1 MLKMPKSKRGAMR
14 QCSALIRRAYRDMS
28 GGLQFGLD
36 WPTFAASYPAEAA
49 HIRAMQEAFRS
60 LPD

>member
-1 MLKMPKSKRGAMR
+1 MLLMPKSKRGAIR
-14 QCSALIRRAYRDMS
+14 QCHALIRRARRELR

-36 WPTFAASYPAEAA
+36 WPTFAATYPVEAA
-49 HIRAMQEAFRS
+49 HIRRMQEAFRT